1 LTRLASPSRAGAIR
15 LALAGAFALWA
26 AVFVAR
32 SSVPG
37 IDGRRYFCLF
47 DDAMVSMRYAFNLA
61 HGAGLVWNPGERV
74 EGYTNFLWTLV
85 MTTATGTLDRSHAV
99 LAIQLLGILVLLALA
114 LASRRLAERVAPGER
129 GTPTLAFAVALF
141 HYPLAYWTLL
151 GMETGLVALLWVLML
166 LEAFRG
172 EGEPRASWRLI
183 LLLALAYLTRPD
195 TLVVGA
201 LVLAYRALTA
211 SRRSAAVEAAGL
223 ALVVAGHTAFRLAY
237 YGELLPNTYRL
248 KIEGIPAAVRVVNG
262 LSYAWP
268 WAALAAPLAF
278 LAAGGLGRA
287 PSGRRRL
294 LFASALGL
302 FAYQVWI
309 GGDLNDH
316 WRFLCTAILFLV
328 PLAPSGAAAWIG
340 RAARG
345 ASPRTASAAVVALVA
360 AAVVLP
366 GVPFVKEQ
374 TFRAEAA
381 TVPQNRDSVNV
392 ALMLN
397 DLLQP
402 DATIAVFWAGAIPYY
417 APFRAFD
424 LLGKS
429 DRCVAGLPP
438 DLSGAVS
445 WSRMRYVPG
454 HNRYDLRR
462 AVERLR
468 PTFLEHDV
476 WGRDDLSATIG
487 ETYVRVFTAHGRL
500 LLRRGSPSVRWGR
513 LTALR

>member
-1 LTRLASPSRAGAIR
+1 LTWPVSRPRGGVIR
-15 LALAGAFALWA
+15 LALAGAFVVWA

-32 SSVPG
+32 SSVAG
-37 IDGRRYFCLF
+37 IDGHRYFCLF

-61 HGAGLVWNPGERV
+61 HGAGLVWNAGERV

-85 MTTATGTLDRSHAV
+85 MSVATGTLDRSHAV
-99 LAIQLLGILVLLALA
+99 LAVQLLGIPILLALA
-114 LASRRLAERVAPGER
+114 FASRRLAEQAAPGER
-129 GTPTLAFAVALF
+129 GTPTLAFALALF

-151 GMETGLVALLWVLML
+151 GMETGLVALLWVLMI

-172 EGEPRASWRLI
+172 EGEARPSWRLV
-183 LLLALAYLTRPD
+183 LLLGLAYLTRPD
-195 TLVVGA
+195 TVIVGA

-223 ALVVAGHTAFRLAY
+223 AVVVAGHTAFRLAY
-237 YGELLPNTYRL
+237 YGELVPNTYRL

-262 LSYAWP
+262 LHYAWP
-268 WAALAAPLAF
+268 WAALAALLAL

-287 PSGRRRL
+287 PAGRRRL
-294 LFASALGL
+294 LFASALVL
-302 FAYQVWI
+302 LAYQVWI

-316 WRFLCTAILFLV
+316 WRFLCSAALFLV
-328 PLAPSGAAAWIG
+328 PLAPSGAAAWVA

-345 ASPRTASAAVVALVA
+345 VSPRTASAAVVALVA

-366 GVPFVKEQ
+366 GVPFAGEQ
-374 TFRAEAA
+374 VFLKDAKSVA
-381 TVPQNRDSVNV
+381 QNRDSVNV
-392 ALMLN
+392 ALTLD
-397 DLLQP
+397 DLLRP

-417 APFRAFD
+417 APFHAFD

-429 DRCVAGLPP
+429 DRYVAGLPP
-438 DLSGAVS
+438 DLSGTLT

-462 AVERLR
+462 TVEKLR
-468 PTFLEHDV
+468 PTFLEHEV
-476 WGRDDLSATIG
+476 WGRDDLSATIL
-487 ETYVRVFTAHGRL
+487 ETYVPVYTSHGRL
-500 LLRRGSPSVRWGR
+500 LLRRDSPSVRWDR
-513 LTALR
+513 LKALH